1 VTKRC
6 VLYARV
12 SSVDQ
17 HVETQLYD
25 LRQFAAQRGFEVVAE
40 YTDQGVSG
48 ARARRP
54 GLDAML
60 VDARRR
66 KFNVVLV
73 AAFDRLARSTKHF
86 LTVVDE
92 LDELGIEFV
101 SHRENIDTTGAMG
114 RMFLTVLGAISE
126 LDRSMI
132 VERIKAGMR
141 RRKLEGYPLG
151 RQPLDV
157 DHAALVRDRFNGLS
171 LTKTAKKY
179 GVSRAS
185 VVRFCRLA
193 KKNEA
198 AQFGAMPI
206 PQQQEHAAVEC
217 ASARRTHAERA

>member
-126 LDRSMI
+126 LERSMI

-157 DHAALVRDRFNGLS
+157 DHPALVRDRLHGMS
-171 LTKTAKKY
+171 LTKVAKKY

-185 VVRFCRLA
+185 VVRFVRLA
-193 KKNEA
+193 KQRQA
-198 AQFGAMPI
+198 AEFAAMPI
-206 PQQQEHAAVEC
+206 PGQEHAVVEC
-217 ASARRTHAERA
+217 G